1 MEKVLT
7 GKGRNRK
14 GVNLQFCVLKVKG
27 THASA
32 VFAGKT
38 IKKVTKIN
46 YPHDSCS
53 LSSRLSGPLS
63 KCKTNAC
70 SLTVMKG

>member
-7 GKGRNRK
+7 GKGSNRK
-14 GVNLQFCVLKVKG
+14 GVNLQFYVLKVKG
-27 THASA
+27 TYASD
-32 VFAGKT
+32 VFAEKT

-63 KCKTNAC
+63 K
-70 SLTVMKG
+70 L

>member
-1 MEKVLT
+1 MKKVLT

-14 GVNLQFCVLKVKG
+14 DVNLQFCVLKVKG
-27 THASA
+27 MHASA
-32 VFAGKT
+32 VFAGKA

-53 LSSRLSGPLS
+53 LSSR
-63 KCKTNAC
+63 
-70 SLTVMKG
+70 